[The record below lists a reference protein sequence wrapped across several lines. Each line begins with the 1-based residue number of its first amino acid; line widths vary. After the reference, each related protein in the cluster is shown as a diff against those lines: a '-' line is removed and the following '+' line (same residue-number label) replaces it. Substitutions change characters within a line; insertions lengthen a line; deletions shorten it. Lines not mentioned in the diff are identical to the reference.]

1 MKKKVAFFDMDGTI
15 VAPLFRTDSG
25 GGGVTYSDLESQNG

>member
-25 GGGVTYSDLESQNG
+25 GGELRTRI

>member
-1 MKKKVAFFDMDGTI
+1 MKKQVAFFDMDGTI
-15 VAPLFRTDSG
+15 VAPLFRTNS